1 MLNKLILGTVQ
12 LGLPYGINN
21 VCGQIP
27 IDDSLTLLEEAF
39 KSGITFLDTAEAYG
53 NAHEIIGLFHRR
65 NASAR
70 FNVLTKLPHEFEEY
84 IEEKVEKYLKQL
96 HVDTLYGFSF
106 HSFESYSRS
115 IKDVSRKLRELKEK
129 GKINKIGV
137 SVYTNDEAMKSIEDP
152 LINFIQMPYNLFDN
166 CHLRNK
172 VLEKATNSNKE
183 IHTRS
188 CFLQG
193 LFFMSPE
200 SENPV
205 ARALKEELSLIND
218 IAERY
223 DISIQDLALHYTFKN
238 RMINSILIGVDNWEQ
253 LLKNIVSLQRSVPK
267 EALMEVER
275 IKIKD
280 IDLINPTLW
289 NRQK

>member
-21 VCGQIP
+21 VHGQISL
-27 IDDSLTLLEEAF
+27 DNSLTLLEEAF

-65 NASAR
+65 NASTR
-70 FNVLTKLPHEFEEY
+70 FNILTKLPHEFAEQ
-84 IEEKVEKYLKQL
+84 IDDKVERYLNDLQ
-96 HVDTLYGFSF
+96 VDSLYGFSF
-106 HSFESYSRS
+106 HSFDSYKSK
-115 IKDVSRKLRELKEK
+115 IKDVCRQLRKLKEK
-129 GKINKIGV
+129 GHINKIGV
-137 SVYTNDEAMKSIEDP
+137 SVYTNEEAIKSIEDP
-152 LINFIQMPYNLFDN
+152 LIDFIQMPYNLFDN
-166 CHLRNK
+166 CHLRNE
-172 VLEKATNSNKE
+172 VLEKASNSNKE

-205 ARALKEELSLIND
+205 AKSLKEELSLIND

-223 DISIQDLALHYTFKN
+223 NISIQDLALHYTFKN
-238 RMINSILIGVDNWEQ
+238 RMINSVLIGVDNWEQ
-253 LLKNIVSLQRSVPK
+253 LLQNIISLQRSVPK
-267 EALMEVER
+267 EALMEIER

-289 NRQK
+289 NKLK

>member
-21 VCGQIP
+21 VHGQITL
-27 IDDSLTLLEEAF
+27 DNSLTLLEEAF

-65 NASAR
+65 NASTR
-70 FNVLTKLPHEFEEY
+70 FNILTKLPHEFTEQ
-84 IEEKVEKYLKQL
+84 IDEKVERYLDQL
-96 HVDTLYGFSF
+96 QVDSLYGFSF
-106 HSFESYSRS
+106 HSFASYNRR
-115 IKDVSRKLRELKEK
+115 IKGVSRQLRKLKEK
-129 GKINKIGV
+129 GQINKIGV
-137 SVYTNDEAMKSIEDP
+137 SVYTNEEAIKSIEDP
-152 LINFIQMPYNLFDN
+152 LIDFIQIPYNLFDN
-166 CHLRNK
+166 CHLRNE
-172 VLEKATNSNKE
+172 VLEKASNSDKE

-205 ARALKEELSLIND
+205 VGVLKEELSFIND
-218 IAERY
+218 IAKRY
-223 DISIQDLALHYTFKN
+223 NISIQDLALHYTFKN
-238 RMINSILIGVDNWEQ
+238 RMINSVLIGVDNWEQ
-253 LLKNIVSLQRSVPK
+253 LLQNIVSLQRRVPK

-289 NRQK
+289 NKLK

>member
-137 SVYTNDEAMKSIEDP
+137 SVYTNDEAIKSIEDP

-166 CHLRNK
+166 SQLRNGI
-172 VLEKATNSNKE
+172 LEKASDFNKE

-200 SENPV
+200 SDNPV
-205 ARALKEELSLIND
+205 ARSLKEELSIIND

-223 DISIQDLALHYTFKN
+223 EISIQDLAIKYAFEN
-238 RMINSILIGVDNWEQ
+238 QLITRVLVGVDNWSQ
-253 LLKNIVSLQRSVPK
+253 LQQNIISLQRLVPK
-267 EALMEVER
+267 EALKEIER
-275 IKIKD
+275 IKIND
-280 IDLINPTLW
+280 INLINPTLW

>member
-21 VCGQIP
+21 AHGQITLAN
-27 IDDSLTLLEEAF
+27 SLTLLEEAF

-53 NAHEIIGLFHRR
+53 NAHDIIGLFHRR
-65 NASAR
+65 NAATR
-70 FNVLTKLPHEFEEY
+70 FNILTKLPHEFTEQ
-84 IEEKVEKYLKQL
+84 IDEKVERYLDQL
-96 HVDTLYGFSF
+96 EVDSLYGFSF
-106 HSFESYSRS
+106 HSFASYNRR
-115 IKDVSRKLRELKEK
+115 IKEVSRQLRKLKEK
-129 GKINKIGV
+129 GQINKIGV
-137 SVYTNDEAMKSIEDP
+137 SVYTNEEAIKSIEDP
-152 LINFIQMPYNLFDN
+152 LIDFIQIPYNLFDN
-166 CHLRNK
+166 CHLRNE
-172 VLEKATNSNKE
+172 VLEKATNSDKE

-200 SENPV
+200 NENPV
-205 ARALKEELSLIND
+205 AIALKEELSVIND

-223 DISIQDLALHYTFKN
+223 NISIQDLALHYTFKN
-238 RMINSILIGVDNWEQ
+238 RMINSVLIGVDSWEQ
-253 LLKNIVSLQRSVPK
+253 LLQNIVSLQRRVPK

-289 NRQK
+289 NKLK

>member
-21 VCGQIP
+21 VHGQISL
-27 IDDSLTLLEEAF
+27 DNSLTLLEEAF

-70 FNVLTKLPHEFEEY
+70 FNILTKLPHEFTEQ
-84 IEEKVEKYLKQL
+84 IDEKVERYLDQL
-96 HVDTLYGFSF
+96 QIDSLYGFSF
-106 HSFESYSRS
+106 HSFDSYNRK
-115 IKDVSRKLRELKEK
+115 IKDVSRQLRKLKEK
-129 GKINKIGV
+129 GQINKIGV
-137 SVYTNDEAMKSIEDP
+137 SVYTNEEAIKSIEDP
-152 LINFIQMPYNLFDN
+152 LIDFIQIPYNLFDN
-166 CHLRNK
+166 CHLRNE
-172 VLEKATNSNKE
+172 VLEKATNSDKE

-205 ARALKEELSLIND
+205 AIALKEELSLIND

-238 RMINSILIGVDNWEQ
+238 RVINSVLIGVDNWEQ
-253 LLKNIVSLQRSVPK
+253 LLQNIISLQRSVPK

-289 NRQK
+289 NKLT